1 MTTPRPAF
9 EALTPALVGHTITLR
24 SEKTEIT
31 GLLTGLYIEGW
42 TTSTYD
48 GTTTVENVNA
58 TARFD
63 LNGSD
68 WDVPVTHDMT
78 LEITEADQ

>member
-1 MTTPRPAF
+1 MNTAHPAF
-9 EALTPALVGHTITLR
+9 EALTVDLVGSTITLR

-31 GLLTGLYIEGW
+31 GLLTGLYIDGW
-42 TTSTYD
+42 TTSTHD

-68 WDVPVTHDMT
+68 WDVPVTPDMT
-78 LEITEADQ
+78 LEVHP

>member
-24 SEKTEIT
+24 SPTTQVT
-31 GLLTGLYIEGW
+31 GLLTGVNVEGW
-42 TTSTYD
+42 PSHTHD
-48 GTTTVENVNA
+48 GTTTVEDVSV

-63 LNGSD
+63 RDGGD
-68 WDVPVTHDMT
+68 WDVPVTSDMT
-78 LEITEADQ
+78 LEVHP

>member
-9 EALTPALVGHTITLR
+9 EALTPALVGSTITLR
-24 SEKTEIT
+24 SAHTQVT
-31 GLLTGLYIEGW
+31 GLLTGIYVDGW

-48 GTTTVENVNA
+48 GTTTVEDVKV

-63 LNGSD
+63 HDGAD
-68 WDVPVTHDMT
+68 WDVPVTSDVT
-78 LEITEADQ
+78 LEVNP

>member
-24 SEKTEIT
+24 SPTTQVT
-31 GLLTGLYIEGW
+31 GLLTGIYVDGW
-42 TTSTYD
+42 TTSTHD
-48 GTTTVENVNA
+48 GTTTVETVSVSV
-58 TARFD
+58 RFD
-63 LNGSD
+63 RHGGD
-68 WDVPVTHDMT
+68 WDVPVTTDMT